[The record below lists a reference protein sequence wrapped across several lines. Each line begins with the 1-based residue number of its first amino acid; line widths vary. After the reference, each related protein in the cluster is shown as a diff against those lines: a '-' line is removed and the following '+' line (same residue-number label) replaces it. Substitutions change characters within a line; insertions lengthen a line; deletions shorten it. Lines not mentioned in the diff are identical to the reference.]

1 MTTKKSTF
9 TSEEKF
15 FINLSEQN
23 IFNIDYQEFQFTL
36 EIPSLL
42 EESALSLS
50 AINAAQIIL
59 QNPEYQSLLS
69 KLKYPTFEETK
80 QEEGEDDFQLVEKD
94 LDISKLSHVK
104 YAIRNL
110 PDEFTNT
117 VNNIAYLQ
125 LVVKKILYKNQKIWI
140 KNKNEELEINDFI
153 NFVSYVKVKNL
164 RVGALTDY
172 LLTRY
177 LDWLENIEV
186 SPQEVKN

>member
-23 IFNIDYQEFQFTL
+23 IFNIDYQDFQFTL

-59 QNPEYQSLLS
+59 QNPEYQGLLS